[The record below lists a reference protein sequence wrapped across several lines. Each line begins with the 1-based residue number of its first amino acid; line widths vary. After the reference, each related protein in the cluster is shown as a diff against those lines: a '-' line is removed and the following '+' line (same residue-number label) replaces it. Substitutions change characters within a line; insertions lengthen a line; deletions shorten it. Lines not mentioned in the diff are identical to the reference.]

1 MQKLNQLLLYLIQK
15 GYKEDFIMKKMKK
28 WLSVLLTFVIVST
41 IASTI
46 QPQANTL
53 SDLQDKR
60 DLLAKETEEAK
71 DKIKELEGKQTT
83 VLQEI
88 EAMDQL
94 MISLQKE
101 LQAAET
107 EMYSIENYLANTEAE
122 LEAAIIEKEEQTI
135 LLGTR
140 LRFVQHKGTTGYL
153 EILLDSKSFS
163 DLFLRVQYINDIMQ
177 FDREILTKLEEIEK
191 NIEIKKLDIEESLEL
206 QIEVVAYEAEKV
218 KEMNALLSEKN
229 ALMRAYQADEAKYD
243 EIIRANEEAD
253 KEVAALIAKETAGV
267 GGTVYYTGTG
277 NLGWPVPS
285 KAASSSSLS
294 SGFVNRTNPITGK
307 YESHSGYDI
316 PASYGAAIVA
326 AETGKVIYSGWM
338 NGYGNTIVL
347 DHGGGLTTLY
357 AHNSSLTVS
366 KGETVN
372 RGQTVALCG
381 STGMSTGN
389 HLHFSVLVNGSYVNP
404 QSYLG
409 VANVSY

>member
-1 MQKLNQLLLYLIQK
+1 
-15 GYKEDFIMKKMKK
+15 MKKMKQ
-28 WLSVLLTFVIVST
+28 WWGVLFTFLIIST
-41 IASTI
+41 MVGTS
-46 QPQANTL
+46 QLQANTL

-60 DLLAKETEEAK
+60 DLLAQETKEAK
-71 DKIKELEGKQTT
+71 AKIEELAGKQTT

-88 EAMDQL
+88 AAMDQL
-94 MISLQKE
+94 MNALQKE
-101 LQAAET
+101 LLAAET
-107 EMYSIENYLANTEAE
+107 EMYSIENYLSNTEAE
-122 LEAAIIEKEEQTI
+122 LATAIIEKEDQTT

-140 LRFVQHKGTTGYL
+140 LRFVQHKGTIGYL

-177 FDREILTKLEEIEK
+177 FDREILTKLEEIETE
-191 NIEIKKLDIEESLEL
+191 IENKKQEIEVSLEL

-218 KEMNALLSEKN
+218 KEMNAMLSEKN
-229 ALMRAYQADEAKYD
+229 ALMRAYEADEAKYD
-243 EIIRANEEAD
+243 EIVRANEEAD

-267 GGTVYYTGTG
+267 GGTVYYTGSG

-294 SGFVNRTNPITGK
+294 SGFVNRTNPVTGK
-307 YESHSGYDI
+307 YESHSGFDI

-338 NGYGNTIVL
+338 NGYGNTIVI
-347 DHGGGLTTLY
+347 DHGGGLSTLY
-357 AHNSSLTVS
+357 AHNSSLSVA
-366 KGETVN
+366 KGATVN

-389 HLHFSVLVNGSYVNP
+389 HVHFSVLVNGSYVNP
-404 QSYLG
+404 ESYLG
-409 VANVSY
+409 VSNVSY

>member
-1 MQKLNQLLLYLIQK
+1 
-15 GYKEDFIMKKMKK
+15 MKKMKK
-28 WLSVLLTFVIVST
+28 WMSLLFTFVMVTT
-41 IASTI
+41 ILTSNNL
-46 QPQANTL
+46 QANTL

-71 DKIKELEGKQTT
+71 AKIKELEGKQAT

-94 MISLQKE
+94 MNALQKE
-101 LQAAET
+101 LAAAET
-107 EMYSIENYLANTEAE
+107 EMYNIENYLANTEAE
-122 LEAAIIEKEEQTI
+122 LAQAIIDKEDQTT

-140 LRFVQHKGTTGYL
+140 LRFVQQKGTIGYL

-163 DLFLRVQYINDIMQ
+163 DLFLRVQYINDIMK
-177 FDREILTKLEEIEK
+177 FDREILTKLEEIEE
-191 NIEIKKLDIEESLEL
+191 NIEIKKQQIEESLEL
-206 QIEVVAYEAEKV
+206 QVEVVAYEAEKV
-218 KEMNALLSEKN
+218 KEMNAMLSEKN
-229 ALMRAYQADEAKYD
+229 ALMRAYEADEAKYD
-243 EIIRANEEAD
+243 EIVRVNEEAD
-253 KEVAALIAKETAGV
+253 KEVQALIAKETAGV
-267 GGTVYYTGTG
+267 GGTVYYTGSG

-294 SGFVNRTNPITGK
+294 SGYVNRTNPITGK

-326 AETGKVIYSGWM
+326 AETGKIIYSGWM
-338 NGYGNTIVL
+338 NGYGNTIVI
-347 DHGGGLTTLY
+347 DHGGGLSTLY

-389 HLHFSVLVNGSYVNP
+389 HVHFSVLVNGSYVNP
-404 QSYLG
+404 ESYLG
-409 VANVSY
+409 IANVSY

>member
-1 MQKLNQLLLYLIQK
+1 
-15 GYKEDFIMKKMKK
+15 MKKIKK
-28 WLSVLLTFVIVST
+28 WLSVMLTFVIIST
-41 IASTI
+41 MANTN
-46 QPQANTL
+46 QLQANTL

-60 DLLAKETEEAK
+60 DLLAKETDEAK
-71 DKIKELEGKQTT
+71 AKIEELEGKQAT

-94 MISLQKE
+94 MNALQKE

-122 LEAAIIEKEEQTI
+122 LAAAIVEKEDQTV

-140 LRFVQHKGTTGYL
+140 LRFVQHKGTIGYL

-177 FDREILTKLEEIEK
+177 FDREILTKLEEIEE
-191 NIEIKKLDIEESLEL
+191 NIEIKRQEVEQSLEL
-206 QIEVVAYEAEKV
+206 QVEVVAYEAEKV
-218 KEMNALLSEKN
+218 KEMNAMLSEKN
-229 ALMRAYQADEAKYD
+229 ALMRSYEADEAKYD
-243 EIIRANEEAD
+243 EIVRVNEAAD
-253 KEVAALIAKETAGV
+253 KEVLALIAKESAGV
-267 GGTVYYTGTG
+267 GGTVYYTGSG

-294 SGFVNRTNPITGK
+294 SGYVNRTNPITGK

-316 PASYGAAIVA
+316 PASYGSAIVA

-338 NGYGNTIVL
+338 NGYGNTIVI
-347 DHGGGLTTLY
+347 DHGGGLSTLY

-366 KGETVN
+366 KGSTVN

-404 QSYLG
+404 ESYLG
-409 VANVSY
+409 VGNVSY